1 VLQSDGTATFDGLSV
16 VNITLADNT
25 NQGAATPLSWSGTY
39 SVQANCA
46 AVANITSGGSPTLYL
61 SIYSQGINNPVQE
74 FELTGSDA
82 TYSYTGSAVVLAPS
96 TTCSTATLDGV
107 YTFNGTGFV
116 LTSNAVSGAADAA
129 GLLQFDGQGNLTVNT
144 TMATGGAT
152 SNAVSL
158 TGSYSVSSSCVGSAT
173 LTDSSSN
180 TYTMNFSVY
189 DVASTYTSF
198 FATLLEAS
206 NLLIAGGGHAV
217 YGQPGT
223 ANPQVV
229 TQAITGGTCSTSN
242 LSGVYS
248 LVLDG
253 RAISSAGNF
262 LGSLQSIGTA
272 TFDGLGNVT
281 LAGTDNTNL
290 AQGQTFSYKGTYS
303 VPSNCYGTLTITTT
317 SAATFALVVW
327 DSGAEFDIEGSDATY
342 VYSGSGNDIA
352 PAACATPT
360 LSGEYTYTA
369 NGFTLTGSSPTGSE
383 AEAGEFQFDGQ
394 GHVTASFTLTQGGV
408 TPVTGAASGTYAV
421 TSGCLA
427 SATLV
432 NPSGPATALNFV
444 VSGLYGQNLDLLLDS
459 SQFVRVGAGHS
470 AFPNPSANIAN
481 VASYAY
487 NATPPGSI
495 FVVFGQN
502 FSTQTK
508 GAITLPLPNQLLNTS
523 VTVNGEP
530 APLFYVSSDQIDAQM
545 PWDIQGNTV
554 ASVIV
559 TNGTSVSNAG
569 AVYVPAA
576 GTPGIS
582 SSNNRA
588 PVVNADGSVNSPSA
602 AASVGDEVVVYFT
615 GGGPVQASGQLTT
628 GAAAPAGESPVTG
641 TNSITVGDVPATVV
655 YMGLTPGSVGLYQ
668 ANFIVPAIA
677 KGAYPV
683 VITIAGYNSNNPVM
697 NVSN

>member
-1 VLQSDGTATFDGLSV
+1 MPSKTAVRFLFFTLLAAPLVAQTQIGGGTCSSSSLKGTYALSLTGRQVSSSGAFTSVLQSDGTATFDGLSV

-229 TQAITGGTCSTSN
+229 TQAT
-242 LSGVYS
+242 
-248 LVLDG
+248 LV
-253 RAISSAGNF
+253 
-262 LGSLQSIGTA
+262 
-272 TFDGLGNVT
+272 
-281 LAGTDNTNL
+281 
-290 AQGQTFSYKGTYS
+290 
-303 VPSNCYGTLTITTT
+303 
-317 SAATFALVVW
+317 
-327 DSGAEFDIEGSDATY
+327 E
-342 VYSGSGNDIA
+342 
-352 PAACATPT
+352 PAAHP
-360 LSGEYTYTA
+360 
-369 NGFTLTGSSPTGSE
+369 
-383 AEAGEFQFDGQ
+383 
-394 GHVTASFTLTQGGV
+394 
-408 TPVTGAASGTYAV
+408 
-421 TSGCLA
+421 
-427 SATLV
+427 
-432 NPSGPATALNFV
+432 
-444 VSGLYGQNLDLLLDS
+444 
-459 SQFVRVGAGHS
+459 
-470 AFPNPSANIAN
+470 I
-481 VASYAY
+481 
-487 NATPPGSI
+487 
-495 FVVFGQN
+495 
-502 FSTQTK
+502 
-508 GAITLPLPNQLLNTS
+508 
-523 VTVNGEP
+523 
-530 APLFYVSSDQIDAQM
+530 
-545 PWDIQGNTV
+545 
-554 ASVIV
+554 
-559 TNGTSVSNAG
+559 
-569 AVYVPAA
+569 
-576 GTPGIS
+576 
-582 SSNNRA
+582 
-588 PVVNADGSVNSPSA
+588 
-602 AASVGDEVVVYFT
+602 
-615 GGGPVQASGQLTT
+615 
-628 GAAAPAGESPVTG
+628 
-641 TNSITVGDVPATVV
+641 
-655 YMGLTPGSVGLYQ
+655 
-668 ANFIVPAIA
+668 
-677 KGAYPV
+677 
-683 VITIAGYNSNNPVM
+683 
-697 NVSN
+697 